1 MKRSNSNR
9 SARAMVVIAT
19 LLCAACASTPSSE
32 PGGTGAAPRGTVPP
46 PSAPAPEPVAPA
58 PTAEPTPQSK
68 AQAQRTALEA
78 VDQLQRGDE
87 SAARATLERVLAMD
101 PGNELAKRLMDQ
113 IRADAQRE
121 LGATFFRYTV
131 QPDDSLSK
139 LAQRFLGDRFRFYIL
154 AKYNDIANPSQ
165 LHAGQVLKIP
175 GREPPPAPPV
185 AAPARPPEVAK
196 PAEPAEAAKPVE
208 TEPKVS
214 EAERLYKQALAQS
227 KAGDLDAAYASLR
240 DANRREP
247 SNATYSK
254 QLEVTRLDL
263 VKRYDRAATQ
273 AFQRQNLD
281 LAIKNWDHVLE
292 VDPNN
297 QKAKLERARAE
308 DLKKRM
314 QEKFGNK

>member
-1 MKRSNSNR
+1 MKRSKGNGH
-9 SARAMVVIAT
+9 ARTMLAIAAA
-19 LLCAACASTPSSE
+19 LCAACASTPPSE
-32 PGGTGAAPRGTVPP
+32 PGAPGTAPRAPGTT
-46 PSAPAPEPVAPA
+46 APAAVPEPVAPA
-58 PTAEPTPQSK
+58 PAAEPTRESK

-78 VDQLQRGDE
+78 VDQLQNGDE
-87 SAARATLERVLAMD
+87 AAARATLERALSMD
-101 PGNELAKRLMDQ
+101 PANELAKRLMDQ

-121 LGATFFRYTV
+121 LGSTFFRYTV

-154 AKYNDIANPSQ
+154 AKYNDITNPSRLQ
-165 LHAGQVLKIP
+165 TGQTIKIP
-175 GREPPPAPPV
+175 GTAPPPV
-185 AAPARPPEVAK
+185 AAPARPPETTK
-196 PAEPAEAAKPVE
+196 PAEPAEAARPAE
-208 TEPKVS
+208 PAPKVS
-214 EAERLYKQALAQS
+214 EAEQLYKQALAQ
-227 KAGDLDAAYASLR
+227 KQAGDLDAAYASLR
-240 DANRREP
+240 DATRREP

-254 QLEVTRLDL
+254 QLETTRVDL

-281 LAIKNWDHVLE
+281 LAIKNWDRVLE